1 MQPLNYTAGVRA
13 GLAAFCLPSH
23 RPVISF
29 GNSDTVKTFKNLEII
44 VPLLLTNLWA
54 LPNLHNL
61 LLELTWK
68 ALCSRGQLS
77 A

>member
-29 GNSDTVKTFKNLEII
+29 GNSDTVKTLKNLEII
-44 VPLLLTNLWA
+44 VPLLLTNL
-54 LPNLHNL
+54 
-61 LLELTWK
+61 
-68 ALCSRGQLS
+68 
-77 A
+77 